1 MPSVTLKFTADSI
14 QQAGNR
20 PQMPINTESLHSD
33 RPEDIARAAALL
45 TQGKLSLSPRRPSM
59 VLPPMASRQT
69 QSKVF
74 SAKGRPAD
82 NPLILHVASIEAA
95 IPLWA
100 ATTKQLEIAAALS
113 AAFWPGPLS
122 IVLKAA
128 SAVPDIVTAGLDSVA
143 IRAPAGEADS
153 VRSATLPVPACGTFS
168 QFVRPTKSHPCRSC
182 RAHLRGRIAAILD
195 GGQTTIGIEST
206 VVDLRSE
213 CPQLLRPGA
222 ISIDDLRA
230 VIGEV
235 SDSRP
240 SGNAASP
247 GLRHRHYQP
256 VNISLRLA
264 NREMIESQW
273 ASAAGI
279 ACSQDLAVKLGQRRA
294 PTWIMPD
301 TPEPY
306 AAVLYDRLYT
316 MERSGVTEVYLQ
328 RPHKQTHGAQ

>member
-1 MPSVTLKFTADSI
+1 
-14 QQAGNR
+14 
-20 PQMPINTESLHSD
+20 MPINTEALHSD
-33 RPEDIARAAALL
+33 RPGDIARAAALL
-45 TQGKLSLSPRRPSM
+45 KEGKLVAIPTETVYGLAANGLS
-59 VLPPMASRQT
+59 VDA
-69 QSKVF
+69 VEGIF
-74 SAKGRPAD
+74 AAKRRPAD

-95 IPLWA
+95 IPLWN

-128 SAVPDIVTAGLDSVA
+128 SPVPEIVTAGLDSVA
-143 IRAPAGEADS
+143 IRAPAGEAVQS
-153 VRSATLPVPACGTFS
+153 VLQLCQFPLAAPSANLSGRPSPTLAGHVERTLG
-168 QFVRPTKSHPCRSC
+168 
-182 RAHLRGRIAAILD
+182 GRIAAILD

-206 VVDLRSE
+206 VVDLRSQR
-213 CPQLLRPGA
+213 PKLLRPGA
-222 ISIDDLRA
+222 ISIDDLRS

-235 SDSRP
+235 SASRP

-256 VNISLRLA
+256 LDINLRLA
-264 NREMIESQW
+264 NREMIKSQW

-279 ACSQDLAVKLGQRRA
+279 ACSQDLALELGERRA

-301 TPEPY
+301 TPGPY

-316 MERSGVTEVYLQ
+316 MEHSGVTEVYMQ
-328 RPHKQTHGAQ
+328 RPPHTDEWRAVNDRLTRAAEVTPSATV

>member
-1 MPSVTLKFTADSI
+1 
-14 QQAGNR
+14 
-20 PQMPINTESLHSD
+20 MPINTEALHSD
-33 RPEDIARAAALL
+33 RPGDIARAAALL
-45 TQGKLSLSPRRPSM
+45 KQGKLVAIPTETVYGLAANGLS
-59 VLPPMASRQT
+59 VDA
-69 QSKVF
+69 VEGIF
-74 SAKGRPAD
+74 AAKRRPAD

-95 IPLWA
+95 IPLWN

-128 SAVPDIVTAGLDSVA
+128 SRYGNCHRRSRFGG
-143 IRAPAGEADS
+143 IRALLARRFSPFCSSASSRLRHLQPICQADRAHPAGHVE
-153 VRSATLPVPACGTFS
+153 RTLG
-168 QFVRPTKSHPCRSC
+168 
-182 RAHLRGRIAAILD
+182 GRIAAILD

-206 VVDLRSE
+206 VVDLRSQR
-213 CPQLLRPGA
+213 PKLLRPGA
-222 ISIDDLRA
+222 ISIDDLRS

-235 SDSRP
+235 SASRP

-256 VNISLRLA
+256 LDINLRLA
-264 NREMIESQW
+264 NREMIKSQW

-279 ACSQDLAVKLGQRRA
+279 ACSQDLALELGERRA

-301 TPEPY
+301 TPGPY

-316 MERSGVTEVYLQ
+316 MEHSGVTEVYMQ
-328 RPHKQTHGAQ
+328 RPPHTDEWRAVNDRLTRAAEVTPSATV

>member
-1 MPSVTLKFTADSI
+1 M
-14 QQAGNR
+14 
-20 PQMPINTESLHSD
+20 
-33 RPEDIARAAALL
+33 
-45 TQGKLSLSPRRPSM
+45 
-59 VLPPMASRQT
+59 
-69 QSKVF
+69 
-74 SAKGRPAD
+74 
-82 NPLILHVASIEAA
+82 ILHVASIEAA

-143 IRAPAGEADS
+143 IRVPAGEAVQS
-153 VRSATLPVPACGTFS
+153 VLQLCQFPLAAPSANLSGRPSPTRAGHVEHTLG
-168 QFVRPTKSHPCRSC
+168 
-182 RAHLRGRIAAILD
+182 GRIAAILD

-273 ASAAGI
+273 ASGAGI
-279 ACSQDLAVKLGQRRA
+279 ACSQDLALELGRRRA

-328 RPHKQTHGAQ
+328 RPPQTDAWHAVNDRLTRAAEVAPSVAV

>member
-1 MPSVTLKFTADSI
+1 
-14 QQAGNR
+14 
-20 PQMPINTESLHSD
+20 MPIKTEALHSD
-33 RPEDIARAAALL
+33 RPEDIARTAALL
-45 TQGKLSLSPRRPSM
+45 KQGKLVAIPTETVYGLAANGLS
-59 VLPPMASRQT
+59 VDA
-69 QSKVF
+69 VEGIF
-74 SAKGRPAD
+74 AAKGRPAD

-95 IPLWA
+95 IPLWD

-128 SAVPDIVTAGLDSVA
+128 SPVPDIVTAGLDSVA
-143 IRAPAGEADS
+143 IRAPAGEAVQS
-153 VRSATLPVPACGTFS
+153 VLQLCQFPLAAPSANLSGRPSPTLA
-168 QFVRPTKSHPCRSC
+168 SHVERT
-182 RAHLRGRIAAILD
+182 LGGRIAAILN

-206 VVDLRSE
+206 VVDLRSQR
-213 CPQLLRPGA
+213 PKLLRPGA
-222 ISIDDLRA
+222 ISINDLRS

-235 SDSRP
+235 SASRP

-256 VNISLRLA
+256 LDINLRLA
-264 NREMIESQW
+264 NREMIKSQW

-279 ACSQDLAVKLGQRRA
+279 ACSQDLALELGERRA

-328 RPHKQTHGAQ
+328 RPPQTDAWRAVNDRLTRAAEVAPSVTV